1 MTTKMMVRYGF
12 LLALSVILSYVEY
25 LVEIP
30 ILFPGAKLGLA
41 NAVGL
46 IVLYYFG
53 IKYFSMFGILRV
65 LLSAI
70 LWTGFGSNF
79 FISISGTLLATIMTI
94 LVAKYTKASIYGISI
109 SGAILH
115 GLGQVI
121 MVAILYQT
129 LYMLTYVVFLIIS
142 GIITGYLMALIVASL
157 ICRMPKIVN

>member
-53 IKYFSMFGILRV
+53 IKYFSIFGILRV

-70 LWTGFGSNF
+70 LWTGFGINF

-129 LYMLTYVVFLIIS
+129 WYMLTYVVFLIIS
-142 GIITGYLMALIVASL
+142 GIITGYLMALIVSNL
-157 ICRMPKIVN
+157 ICRMPKIIN